1 MLPFH
6 PLLYTYAKACYMPKS
21 KKKKVTVKNIAD
33 AVAEIHGLKKGFTK
47 AIVESVFDEM
57 LKQFI
62 ETGHLVMPHLGNMN
76 VSISIRSGTAKSFFT
91 FKPTRDLKKWLDTL
105 PKDPKN
111 APILEYI
118 LERDGDKLEK
128 YENARLC
135 KLAKIKMWRAQSHA
149 YEQVRIAKFLAE
161 KQGIVIDPKQIGP
174 EYLTPPRDH
183 NARLPDHR
191 VTVREM
197 LAKSGGLPLQKPVDQ
212 SNPEENSPLES
223 PPDSNSPS

>member
-1 MLPFH
+1 
-6 PLLYTYAKACYMPKS
+6 MPNPR
-21 KKKKVTVKNIAD
+21 KKKVTVKNIAD
-33 AVAEIHGLKKGFTK
+33 AVAAIHGLKKGFTK

-91 FKPTRDLKKWLDTL
+91 FKPTRDLKKWLDNL

-135 KLAKIKMWRAQSHA
+135 KVAKIKMWRAQSHA
-149 YEQVRIAKFLAE
+149 YEQARIARFLAE
-161 KQGIVIDPKQIGP
+161 KQGIVIDPKEIGP

-197 LAKSGGLPLQKPVDQ
+197 LAKSGGLPLQKQADPTH
-212 SNPEENSPLES
+212 PEGNTPQES
-223 PPDSNSPS
+223 PQDSNSQS